1 MSAISSKTVRTQVK
15 EEFRVRR
22 LGMAPKGG
30 QIVQALVFG
39 TIQRKRS
46 LGGVGVFPE
55 VFRSTGAQVTTCRS
69 RPIVVR
75 LLRFFVKGRGEESQ
89 WLLLVVMVVR
99 HVARLFGSN

>member
-46 LGGVGVFPE
+46 LGGMRVFPE
-55 VFRSTGAQVTTCRS
+55 VFRSTGA
-69 RPIVVR
+69 
-75 LLRFFVKGRGEESQ
+75 
-89 WLLLVVMVVR
+89 
-99 HVARLFGSN
+99 